1 MICLEMA
8 STEEVTRIPIFPL
21 PNVVHFPGTE
31 LKLHIFEPRYRQMVQ
46 DLMGESPE
54 SRFIGMVLIKPGN
67 AGPGADPEI
76 FPEGTAG
83 LMLDVDPLPDGRS
96 NILLYG
102 DFRFR
107 VEREVEGEEPYRQA
121 EVKPLVEPLLNEAD
135 PAIQA
140 VRRSILDLVESL
152 ADELGER
159 FPIRTGALEALDE
172 PLRFELL
179 VNRIAAAMDLPP
191 LSKMNLLNES
201 LPDRA
206 LHLAGILR
214 SRFELL
220 DLLRPYRHLASD
232 AELN

>member
-1 MICLEMA
+1 MIAPDMA
-8 STEEVTRIPIFPL
+8 PPEDCTKIPLFPL

-31 LKLHIFEPRYRQMVQ
+31 LKLHIFEPRYRQLVQ
-46 DLMGESPE
+46 DLLEESPDT
-54 SRFIGMVLIKPGN
+54 RLIGMVLIKPGRPAH
-67 AGPGADPEI
+67 AGAPEI
-76 FPEGTAG
+76 FPGGTAS

-107 VEREVEGEEPYRQA
+107 VEREVEGGPYRQA
-121 EVKPLVEPLLNEAD
+121 EVTPLVEPLLNETD
-135 PAIQA
+135 PGIQA
-140 VRRSILDLVESL
+140 VRRTLLGFVESL
-152 ADELGER
+152 ATELGER
-159 FPIRTGALEALDE
+159 FPVDADSLEAADE

-179 VNRIAAAMDLPP
+179 VNRIAAEMDLPP
-191 LSKMNLLNES
+191 LSKMGLLNKA
-201 LPDRA
+201 LPERA

-214 SRFELL
+214 NRLELL

>member
-1 MICLEMA
+1 MISPTMKHP
-8 STEEVTRIPIFPL
+8 TDVTRIPLFPL

-31 LKLHIFEPRYRQMVQ
+31 LRLHIFEPRYRQLVE
-46 DLMGESPE
+46 DLLQESPDA
-54 SRFIGMVLIKPGN
+54 RLIGMVLIKPGRP
-67 AGPGADPEI
+67 ARGGDPEI
-76 FPEGTAG
+76 FPGGTAG

-107 VEREVEGEEPYRQA
+107 VEREVDSGPYRLA
-121 EVKPLVEPLLNEAD
+121 EVKPLVEPLLNETD
-135 PAIQA
+135 PGIQA
-140 VRRSILDLVESL
+140 VRRTLLEFVESL
-152 ADELGER
+152 TEELGER
-159 FPIRTGALEALDE
+159 SPVHCDALEAAEEE

-191 LSKMNLLNES
+191 LSKMGLLNES
-201 LPDRA
+201 LPERA

-214 SRFELL
+214 NRIELL
-220 DLLRPYRHLASD
+220 DLLRPFRHLASD